1 MNYFYSTN
9 KKIQGTNRSISWAF
23 NYQIISFLTNQ
34 WISEILHCQCS
45 HGERRNRKQQTVRP
59 SLATPFSRTI
69 VFQHLSISIDGQ
81 QILQFLKNIDF
92 LNFDKTAEVFG
103 KWQFFSVLFGLH
115 SYVVACILSYTHG
128 STRAN
133 GHRMHAAL
141 H

>member
-1 MNYFYSTN
+1 MVREETGNS
-9 KKIQGTNRSISWAF
+9 
-23 NYQIISFLTNQ
+23 
-34 WISEILHCQCS
+34 
-45 HGERRNRKQQTVRP
+45 KQYGLVWQH
-59 SLATPFSRTI
+59 LFSRTI
-69 VFQHLSISIDGQ
+69 VFQNLSISIDGQ

-141 H
+141 HWHVFS